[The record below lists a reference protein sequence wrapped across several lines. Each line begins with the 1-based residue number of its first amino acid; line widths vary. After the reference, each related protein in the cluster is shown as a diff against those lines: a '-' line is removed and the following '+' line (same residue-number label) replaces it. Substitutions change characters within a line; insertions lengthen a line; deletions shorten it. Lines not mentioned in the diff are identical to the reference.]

1 MTYLTNEDFER
12 AAKTLGCD
20 VATVRAVAEVEAAGK
35 GFLVDG
41 RPQILYE
48 AHIFH
53 RLTNG
58 AFAGK
63 VDRNGAALSV
73 PKWDRTLYGKGG
85 THQHIRLEDAAQH
98 DYDAAHK
105 AASWGM
111 FQILGSNH
119 AAAGHETVQGF
130 VDAMRSGAGAHLD
143 AFVSFVQSKRLDE
156 ALRRHDWKTFA
167 RGYNGPAFAANEY
180 DTKLEN
186 AWKKW
191 SETT

>member
-1 MTYLTNEDFER
+1 MNALTQEDFDR
-12 AAKTLGCD
+12 AATALGCD

-41 RPQILYE
+41 RPQILFE

-53 RLTNG
+53 RLTDG
-58 AFAGK
+58 AFADK
-63 VDRNGAALSV
+63 KDRNGVALST
-73 PKWDRTLYGKGG
+73 PKWDRSLYGRAG
-85 THQHIRLEDAAQH
+85 TMQHDRLEDAANH
-98 DYDAAHK
+98 NLDAALK
-105 AASWGM
+105 ACSWGL

-119 AAAGHETVQGF
+119 AAAGHPTVGEF
-130 VDAMRSGAGAHLD
+130 VEAMHSGAGAHLD

-156 ALRRHDWKTFA
+156 ALRRHDWAAFA
-167 RGYNGPAFAANEY
+167 RGYNGPRFAANQY

-191 SETT
+191 SSV